1 MFITNLNS
9 TRRNL
14 IDEMIGDVFR
24 IYPNA
29 YRDHYSNSIN
39 SSPSDHNIESDDDG
53 VTLTINVP
61 GYNDKLIDVS
71 VSGDKLTIE
80 GKSHTGSTEG
90 FNHIF
95 TINDNLDADEIDA
108 TVIDGVL
115 TISIPYAE
123 AVKPR
128 KIEVKVK

>member
-9 TRRNL
+9 NRSNL
-14 IDEMIGDVFR
+14 IDEMIDDVFR

-29 YRDHYSNSIN
+29 YKHNN
-39 SSPSDHNIESDDDG
+39 SSEHRIETDDDG

-108 TVIDGVL
+108 TVVDGVL
-115 TISIPYAE
+115 TVSIPYAE

>member
-9 TRRNL
+9 NRNNL
-14 IDEMIGDVFR
+14 IDEMIDDIFR

-29 YRDHYSNSIN
+29 YRHN
-39 SSPSDHNIESDDDG
+39 SSSDYKTDSDEDG

-71 VSGDKLTIE
+71 VSGDRLTIE
-80 GKSHTGSTEG
+80 GKAHTGSTEG
-90 FNHIF
+90 FNHAF
-95 TINDNLDADEIDA
+95 TINDNLDADGIDA

-115 TISIPYAE
+115 TVSIPYAE
-123 AVKPR
+123 EVKPR
-128 KIEVKVK
+128 KIKVKVK

>member
-1 MFITNLNS
+1 MFITNLTPN
-9 TRRNL
+9 RRNL
-14 IDEMIGDVFR
+14 FDETIDDIFSVR
-24 IYPNA
+24 I
-29 YRDHYSNSIN
+29 
-39 SSPSDHNIESDDDG
+39 SPEFKLGSEYKPYKIDSDDDG

-80 GKSHTGSTEG
+80 GKSHTGSTDG
-90 FNHIF
+90 FTHSF

-108 TVIDGVL
+108 TAIDGVL
-115 TISIPYAE
+115 TVSIPYAE

>member
-1 MFITNLNS
+1 MFITTLNQN
-9 TRRNL
+9 RNNL
-14 IDEMIGDVFR
+14 IDEMIDDIFR

-29 YRDHYSNSIN
+29 YKHDI
-39 SSPSDHNIESDDDG
+39 SSDYKTDTDDDG

-71 VSGDKLTIE
+71 ISGDRLTIE

-90 FNHIF
+90 FNHTF
-95 TINDNLDADEIDA
+95 TINDNLDADGIEA

-115 TISIPYAE
+115 TVSIPYAE
-123 AVKPR
+123 EVKPR
-128 KIEVKVK
+128 KIKVKVK

>member
-1 MFITNLNS
+1 MFITTTN
-9 TRRNL
+9 RKNL
-14 IDEMIGDVFR
+14 IDEMINDIFR
-24 IYPNA
+24 IYPNS
-29 YRDHYSNSIN
+29 YRHNN
-39 SSPSDHNIESDDDG
+39 LSDYKTDTDDDG

-108 TVIDGVL
+108 TAIDGVL
-115 TISIPYAE
+115 TVSIPYAE

>member
-1 MFITNLNS
+1 MFITTLNPN
-9 TRRNL
+9 RRNL
-14 IDEMIGDVFR
+14 IDEMIDDIFSVR
-24 IYPNA
+24 I
-29 YRDHYSNSIN
+29 
-39 SSPSDHNIESDDDG
+39 SPEFKLGSEYKPYKIDSDDDG

-108 TVIDGVL
+108 TAIDGVL
-115 TISIPYAE
+115 TVSIPYAE

>member
-9 TRRNL
+9 NRNNL
-14 IDEMIGDVFR
+14 IDEMIDDIFR

-29 YRDHYSNSIN
+29 YRHNN
-39 SSPSDHNIESDDDG
+39 SSDYKTDTDEDG

-71 VSGDKLTIE
+71 VSGDTLTIE

-90 FNHIF
+90 FNHSF
-95 TINDNLDADEIDA
+95 TINDNLDADGIDA

-115 TISIPYAE
+115 TVSIPYAE
-123 AVKPR
+123 EVKPR
-128 KIEVKVK
+128 KIKVKVK

>member
-9 TRRNL
+9 NWENPRNL
-14 IDEMIGDVFR
+14 LDDIFDDLVSSYKVG
-24 IYPNA
+24 
-29 YRDHYSNSIN
+29 YRHSKSADYKT
-39 SSPSDHNIESDDDG
+39 DSDDDG

-90 FNHIF
+90 FNHVF

-115 TISIPYAE
+115 TVSIPYAE

>member
-9 TRRNL
+9 NRRNV
-14 IDEMIGDVFR
+14 IDEMIDDIFR
-24 IYPNA
+24 IYPNS
-29 YRDHYSNSIN
+29 YKQSNS
-39 SSPSDHNIESDDDG
+39 SDYKTDTDEDG
-53 VTLTINVP
+53 VILTMNVP

-71 VSGDKLTIE
+71 VSGDSLTIE

-90 FNHIF
+90 FNHTF

-108 TVIDGVL
+108 TVVDGVL
-115 TISIPYAE
+115 TVSIPYAE

>member
-1 MFITNLNS
+1 MFMTNLNS
-9 TRRNL
+9 NQRNT
-14 IDEMIGDVFR
+14 IDEIFEDIFR

-29 YRDHYSNSIN
+29 YRYNN
-39 SSPSDHNIESDDDG
+39 SSDYKTDTDEDG

-80 GKSHTGSTEG
+80 GKAHTGSTEG
-90 FNHIF
+90 FSHAF
-95 TINDNLDADEIDA
+95 TINDNLDTDGIDA

-115 TISIPYAE
+115 TVSIPYTE
-123 AVKPR
+123 EVKPR
-128 KIEVKVK
+128 KINVKVK

>member
-1 MFITNLNS
+1 MFITNLNKN
-9 TRRNL
+9 RNNL
-14 IDEMIGDVFR
+14 IDEMIDDIFR
-24 IYPNA
+24 IYPNS
-29 YRDHYSNSIN
+29 YRERYSNS
-39 SSPSDHNIESDDDG
+39 SDHNIESDDDG

-108 TVIDGVL
+108 TAIDGVL
-115 TISIPYAE
+115 TVSIPYAE
-123 AVKPR
+123 TVKPR